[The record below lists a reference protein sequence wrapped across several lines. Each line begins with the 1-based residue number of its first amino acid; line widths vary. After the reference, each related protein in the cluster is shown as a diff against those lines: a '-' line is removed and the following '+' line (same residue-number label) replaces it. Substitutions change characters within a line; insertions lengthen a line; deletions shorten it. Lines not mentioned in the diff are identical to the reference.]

1 MANERQDFGVLYG
14 QKTTGEHDYLL
25 IYSSYEDSKAS
36 PQTGDFIV
44 LTPRDE
50 NGNKFLARVEAEV
63 YDEDPIFRSQDKTL
77 VAVHYARIAERE
89 LSDRDKQKMF
99 SYTYKVKILGTFSS
113 DGKNFITAVRKLP
126 TVSYHARH
134 LTPREFN
141 NILNRTNEN
150 GVNIGKL
157 CIGND
162 IQKEKEWILFDTD
175 KLKEKRTMV
184 FAQSGFGKTNLMKVL
199 IHNSFKD
206 RTTGKLI
213 FDLNGEYF
221 LKSQSQR
228 TYGFGDIDDANIKDN
243 LVVFSDK
250 PIPKLYNDRFTFGG
264 KVKINFSK
272 DFTVN
277 DILQNSAGIT
287 NAGRNFL
294 EYIDSLPNV
303 GDVKQFLGMIFNEPD
318 PSKLRQFAYTKFAS
332 YFESAKKKT
341 KGDTESDELDVSTAN
356 KSMLG
361 AVIRQIKS
369 FASIHDNNSTI
380 VDSVLKHLREK
391 RTVIIDLSLKDNIE
405 ASLISAVLVK
415 KLFENNKA
423 EFTKIIEETNP
434 QLFESPSGV
443 IKATIFVE
451 EAQNVLSD
459 EFVRTNA
466 NPFVRIAKEGRKFG
480 LGLVAITQRPSA
492 ISEEIRSQAE
502 NFFVMYMGNSKD
514 VKALVDSNINYGG
527 VIAKFIQSETI
538 SGNLYMVSAKQ
549 SFAIP
554 VRVMWFEKMIRDKV
568 YPSSKFKEEEYPELY
583 SK

>member
-1 MANERQDFGVLYG
+1 MANERHDFGVLYG
-14 QKTTGEHDYLL
+14 QKTTEDALL

-50 NGNKFLARVEAEV
+50 NGKKFLARVEAEV

-99 SYTYKVKILGTFSS
+99 SYTYKVHILGTFTS
-113 DGKNFITAVRKLP
+113 DGKDFITAVRKLP

-141 NILNRTNEN
+141 NILNRSNEN
-150 GVNIGKL
+150 GVPIGKL
-157 CIGND
+157 CIGDD
-162 IQKEKEWILFDTD
+162 IQKEKEWILFDTE

-199 IHNSFKD
+199 IYNSFKD
-206 RTTGKLI
+206 KTTGKLI

-221 LKSQSQR
+221 LRSQTQR
-228 TYGFGDIDDANIKDN
+228 TYGFGDIEDTNIKNN
-243 LVVFSDK
+243 LVVYSDK
-250 PIPKLYNDRFTFGG
+250 PIPILYKERFVFGG
-264 KVKINFSK
+264 KVKINFGK
-272 DFTVN
+272 DFSIN
-277 DILQNSAGIT
+277 DILQNSVGIT

-303 GDVKQFLGMIFNEPD
+303 NDVKQFLSMIFNESD

-332 YFESAKKKT
+332 YFESAKAKSKEDVDSD
-341 KGDTESDELDVSTAN
+341 KLDTSTAN

-361 AVIRQIKS
+361 AVIRQIKG
-369 FASIHDNNSTI
+369 FASIHDNPSNIIET
-380 VDSVLKHLREK
+380 VLKHLIQK
-391 RTVIIDLSLKDNIE
+391 RTVIIDLSLKDNVE
-405 ASLISAVLVK
+405 ASLISTVLVK

-423 EFTKIIEETNP
+423 EFTKIIDETSS
-434 QLFESPSGV
+434 QSFESPAGV

-459 EFVRTNA
+459 EFVRTNS

-514 VKALVDSNINYGG
+514 IKALVDSNINYDG
-527 VIAKFIQSETI
+527 VISKFLQTETI

-554 VRVMWFEKMIRDKV
+554 LRVMWFEKMVRDKV
-568 YPSSKFKEEEYPELY
+568 YSSSRFKQEEFPELY

>member
-1 MANERQDFGVLYG
+1 MENRHDFGVLYG
-14 QKTTGEHDYLL
+14 QKTTEDALL

-44 LTPRDE
+44 LTHRDE
-50 NGNKFLARVEAEV
+50 DGKKFLARVEAEI

-113 DGKNFITAVRKLP
+113 DGKDFITAVRKLP
-126 TVSYHARH
+126 TVSFHARH

-141 NILNRTNEN
+141 NILNRSNEN
-150 GVNIGKL
+150 GVPIGKL
-157 CIGND
+157 CIGDD

-199 IHNSFKD
+199 IQNSFKD
-206 RTTGKLI
+206 KTTGKLI

-228 TYGFGDIDDANIKDN
+228 TYGFGDIEDNNIKEN
-243 LVVFSDK
+243 LVVYSDK
-250 PIPKLYNDRFTFGG
+250 PIPTIYNSRFVFGG
-264 KVKINFSK
+264 KVKVNFSH
-272 DFTVN
+272 DFTIN

-294 EYIDSLPNV
+294 EFVDSLPNIE
-303 GDVKQFLGMIFNEPD
+303 DLKKFLYLIFNEGD
-318 PSKLRQFAYTKFAS
+318 PSKVRQFAYQKFAS
-332 YFESAKKKT
+332 YFESAKKKS
-341 KGDTESDELDVSTAN
+341 KEDSQSEELDVSTAN

-369 FASIHDNNSTI
+369 FASIHDNSSKLIETVLNH
-380 VDSVLKHLREK
+380 LKHK
-391 RTVIIDLSLKDNIE
+391 RTVIIDLSLKDNQE
-405 ASLISAVLVK
+405 ASLISTVLVK

-423 EFTKIIEETNP
+423 EFTKLEEDTNE
-434 QLFESPSGV
+434 LFEKPRGV

-459 EFVRTNA
+459 EFVRSNS
-466 NPFVRIAKEGRKFG
+466 NPFVRVAKEGRKFG

-502 NFFVMYMGNSKD
+502 NFFVMHMGNSKD
-514 VKALVDSNINYGG
+514 IKALVDSNINYDG
-527 VIAKFIQSETI
+527 VITKFIQSETI

-554 VRVMWFEKMIRDKV
+554 IRVMWFEKMVRDKV
-568 YPSSKFKEEEYPELY
+568 YENSKFTEKEFPELY